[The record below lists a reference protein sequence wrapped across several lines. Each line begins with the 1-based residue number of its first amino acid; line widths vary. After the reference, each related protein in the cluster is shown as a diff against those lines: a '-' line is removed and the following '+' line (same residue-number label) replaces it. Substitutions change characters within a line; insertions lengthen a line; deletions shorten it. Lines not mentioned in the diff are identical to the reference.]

1 MSRDA
6 PTSGVCA
13 NESISWSPDDPYAQ
27 VMGSERPGHVRGVG
41 FGCTSGRARFNLNGA
56 STSNNHEGCAS
67 QINRLETTVD
77 QMRNMIDLLMRE
89 KDVPWAA
96 RVGNAANIPGTT
108 FHQS

>member
-13 NESISWSPDDPYAQ
+13 NGSISWSRDDPYAQ
-27 VMGSERPGHVRGVG
+27 IMGSERPGHVRGVG
-41 FGCTSGRARFNLNGA
+41 FGRTSGRARFNLNGA

-89 KDVPWAA
+89 NDVLWEAH
-96 RVGNAANIPGTT
+96 VCNATNIPGTT
-108 FHQS
+108 LHQF